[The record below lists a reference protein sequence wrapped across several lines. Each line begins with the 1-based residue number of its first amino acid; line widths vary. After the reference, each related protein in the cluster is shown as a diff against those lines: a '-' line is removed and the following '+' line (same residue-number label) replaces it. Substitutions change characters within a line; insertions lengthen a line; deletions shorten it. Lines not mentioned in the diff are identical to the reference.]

1 MENRYPRFAGGR
13 ILKKES
19 LWDLRDYAYGSMQ
32 LFYMDYT
39 DGIIKGCRVRVEGNN
54 LVIGKGILKYG
65 DFIYLLQEEEEISFE
80 AENRLTVLK
89 AAFTEKRG
97 NPDHL
102 AYQVSF
108 FLDPDTA
115 RQENQIELCRF
126 HLRTGSVLRDSYKNF
141 SDMRTE
147 YDTVNLIHA
156 TMAGRG
162 QERLHPE
169 VMMRFAQEMA
179 VQKEKH
185 TVDSCFCYQILNT
198 AGETDRELVETYLA
212 DKGEEGY
219 EDSDRKY
226 DSESL
231 FESLRNLLGYEN
243 SARGKHVGRKV
254 ILVE

>member
-1 MENRYPRFAGGR
+1 M
-13 ILKKES
+13 KKES
-19 LWDLRDYAYGSMQ
+19 LWDLRDYAYDSMQ

-39 DGIIKGCRVRVEGNN
+39 DGILKGCRVRVEGSR

-65 DFIYLLQEEEEISFE
+65 DFIYLLQEEAEVPFE

-89 AAFTEKRG
+89 AAFAVKQSK
-97 NPDHL
+97 PDYL
-102 AYQVSF
+102 AYQVNF
-108 FLDPDTA
+108 FLDSEIE
-115 RQENQIELCRF
+115 RKEGQIELCRF

-169 VMMRFAQEMA
+169 VMMRFAEEMA
-179 VQKEKH
+179 LQKEKH
-185 TVDSCFCYQILNT
+185 AADSCFCYQILNT
-198 AGETDRELVETYLA
+198 AGETDRELVEMYLA

-219 EDSDRKY
+219 EDSDREY

-231 FESLRNLLGYEN
+231 FESLRNLLGYGN
-243 SARGKHVGRKV
+243 SAGDKHVGRKI